1 MGADE
6 NGRNGEFGEVSEVLT
21 VGQDT
26 VSRDFHTPRRM
37 NGRERLIAACNRDP
51 VDQTPIWMMRQA
63 GRCLPEY
70 RKLKERYSFLELA
83 QTPELAAEVTLQPI
97 RRFGFDAAI
106 IFSDIL
112 VVPEAMGVPYRF
124 REAGGV
130 EMDFAIRSEAD
141 VRKLSDSAIEE
152 KLRYVTDALRLVK
165 GGLNDQ
171 TALLGFAGSPWTL
184 ANYMLDGG
192 STHEHTRGLALFR
205 ENRTMFELLCEKLT
219 KAIITFLRLQIRAGV
234 DAIQIFDSLGG
245 IIPTDEFRAASAVW
259 MREIVAALA
268 REVPVIVFSKGSRDW
283 GSLAEIGAEVVSV
296 DYGTTLTEAG
306 RRLGPTIAL
315 QGNLDPAF
323 VVNDTP
329 EVIQRR
335 VKDVLREMRK
345 ARGFIFNLGHGLLPA
360 SRLENIQAIIETVRN
375 ANGGEPEEI
384 PVEKNEIQSE
394 RATCN

>member
-1 MGADE
+1 
-6 NGRNGEFGEVSEVLT
+6 
-21 VGQDT
+21 
-26 VSRDFHTPRRM
+26 
-37 NGRERLIAACNRDP
+37 
-51 VDQTPIWMMRQA
+51 
-63 GRCLPEY
+63 
-70 RKLKERYSFLELA
+70 
-83 QTPELAAEVTLQPI
+83 
-97 RRFGFDAAI
+97 
-106 IFSDIL
+106 
-112 VVPEAMGVPYRF
+112 
-124 REAGGV
+124 
-130 EMDFAIRSEAD
+130 MDFAIRSD
-141 VRKLSDSAIEE
+141 GDIRRLSESAIEE
-152 KLRYVTDALRLVK
+152 NLRYVTDAIRLVK
-165 GGLNDQ
+165 GSLNDQ

-245 IIPTDEFRAASAVW
+245 IIPTNEFRAASAVW

-283 GSLAEIGAEVVSV
+283 GSLAKIGAEVVSV
-296 DYGTTLTEAG
+296 DYGTTLTEA
-306 RRLGPTIAL
+306 RRGLGPTFAL

-329 EVIQRR
+329 EVIRRR

>member
-1 MGADE
+1 
-6 NGRNGEFGEVSEVLT
+6 
-21 VGQDT
+21 
-26 VSRDFHTPRRM
+26 
-37 NGRERLIAACNRDP
+37 
-51 VDQTPIWMMRQA
+51 MRQA
-63 GRCLPEY
+63 GRSLPEY
-70 RKLKERYSFLELA
+70 RKLKEKYSFLELA

-112 VVPEAMGVPYRF
+112 VVPEAMGVSYRF

-205 ENRTMFELLCEKLT
+205 ENRTMFQLLCEKLT

-234 DAIQIFDSLGG
+234 DAVQIFDSLGG
-245 IIPTDEFRAASAVW
+245 KIPTDEFRAASAVW

-283 GSLAEIGAEVVSV
+283 GSLAKIGAEVVSV
-296 DYGTTLTEAG
+296 DYGTTLTEAR
-306 RRLGPTIAL
+306 RRLGPTFAV

-329 EVIQRR
+329 EVIQLR
-335 VKDVLREMRK
+335 VKEVLREMRK
-345 ARGFIFNLGHGLLPA
+345 ERGFIFNLGHGLLPA
-360 SRLENIQAIIETVRN
+360 SRLENIQAIVETVRK
-375 ANGGEPEEI
+375 AKIGEAEGI
-384 PVEKNEIQSE
+384 PAEKNEIQPDP
-394 RATCN
+394 ATCN